1 MVASVF
7 GDGDFSATLLRRR
20 GKIKLGCRRHRNLK
34 GACEVK
40 KYLEFTLA
48 AIQAAPVYFDSEA
61 STEKACRLIEE
72 AAEKGATL
80 AAFSETW
87 LPGYP
92 FFRDTGSSPLRRQAD
107 AAYLAN
113 AVEIPSPTTD
123 RLCEAARRAH
133 IDVAIGIVE
142 LDART
147 RGTTYCTLLFIGQE
161 GRILGRHRKLK
172 PTYSERT
179 VWGEGDGLGLNVY
192 ERPYGR
198 VSGLNCWEH
207 MMLLPGYA
215 LMAQGTQIHI
225 AAWPFFSSLE
235 LSSGKGQLLSQ
246 AFAAQGGCYVIAV
259 GALMA
264 PEDVPEPFREFT
276 EGRIGNKG
284 GSCIIAPGGEVL
296 AGAPPGKETILVVR
310 GSLEAVLMAKARCDV
325 GGHYSR
331 PDVLQLLVHG
341 HPLERVIKEEEAR
354 NAASA
359 QAASPAV
366 NSFVPDSLIPDN
378 DQETRQTHGEAA
390 PGEAPPDS
398 MGQH

>member
-1 MVASVF
+1 MN
-7 GDGDFSATLLRRR
+7 G
-20 GKIKLGCRRHRNLK
+20 GCV
-34 GACEVK
+34 VK
-40 KYLEFTLA
+40 KYVEFALA
-48 AIQAAPVYFDSEA
+48 AIQAAPVYFDREA
-61 STEKACRLIEE
+61 STDKACRLIEE
-72 AAEKGATL
+72 AAHKGATL

-92 FFRDTGSSPLRRQAD
+92 FFRDAGGSPLRRQAD

-123 RLCEAARRAH
+123 RLCEAARRAR

-147 RGTTYCTLLFIGQE
+147 RGTTYCTLLFIGHD

-172 PTYSERT
+172 PTHSERT
-179 VWGEGDGLGLNVY
+179 VWGEGDGLGLSVY

-207 MMLLPGYA
+207 MMMLPGYA

-264 PEDVPEPFREFT
+264 PEDVPGPFREFT
-276 EGRIGNKG
+276 EGRIGEKG

-296 AGAPPGKETILVVR
+296 AEAPPGEEMILVVR
-310 GSLEAVLMAKARCDV
+310 GSLESVLMAKARCDI

-341 HPLERVIKEEEAR
+341 HSLERVIKGEEPR
-354 NAASA
+354 HAASA
-359 QAASPAV
+359 PVASPAV
-366 NSFVPDSLIPDN
+366 NTFAAPSLIPDN
-378 DQETRQTHGEAA
+378 DQETWKTHGKAA
-390 PGEAPPDS
+390 PEEAR
-398 MGQH
+398 